1 MSVGEPERTLD
12 EQLAA
17 IVQSRPQGLAD
28 PFPVWERMLAEDPV
42 HVHGPLVLVGS
53 HRHVKAL
60 IRDYGRLSNSTME
73 AGTRARAIIDSLTD
87 EQRQAHREVSAFESL
102 YLSRSDGDQHRRLR
116 TVAHATFTPR
126 RIAAMQSAVERYT
139 TELIAASLQSGEVV
153 DLMPTL
159 AYQLPLMVI
168 ADMLGV
174 APGMRESIHD
184 WSNRLARN
192 RGGDDP
198 IALMDAHA
206 AMAEFRHYVEDE
218 IIPERRASPGTDLVT
233 DLMQAHE
240 GEQLHDQELTAMFV
254 ILLFAGH
261 ETTTNLIGNGLVEL
275 MRHRDQWDL
284 LCDDPGLIPN
294 AVEELLR
301 WVTPVQWLGRVA
313 TESFALDGV
322 TIEQGQTVFPV
333 LAAANRD
340 PDAFAAPGRLDVT
353 RADVRNHLALGFGPH
368 FCIGNA
374 LARLEGQVAFRTL
387 VSQFPGLHL
396 AEDELTWRG
405 NAMLRGLA
413 SLRVRLGEPA
423 DVRPAGP

>member
-1 MSVGEPERTLD
+1 MAPGTHERTLD
-12 EQLAA
+12 EE
-17 IVQSRPQGLAD
+17 LAD
-28 PFPVWERMLAEDPV
+28 ILQSHPLGLENPFPVWERMLVEDPV
-42 HVHGPLVLVGS
+42 HQHGPLVLVGS

-60 IRDYGRLSNSTME
+60 IRDQERLSNSTME
-73 AGTRARAIIDSLTD
+73 AGTRAAAIIEGLTP
-87 EQRQAHREVSAFESL
+87 EQRRAHREVSAFESL
-102 YLSRSDGDQHRRLR
+102 YLSRSDGEQHKRLR

-126 RIAAMQSAVERYT
+126 RIAAMQAAVQRYT
-139 TELIAASLQSGEVV
+139 EDLITASVVSGDVV

-168 ADMLGV
+168 ADMLG
-174 APGMRESIHD
+174 APAEMRQNIHD

-198 IALMDAHA
+198 VALMDAHA
-206 AMAEFRHYVEDE
+206 AMGEFRHYVEDE
-218 IIPERRASPGTDLVT
+218 VIPLRRREPGTDLVT

-240 GEQLHDQELTAMFV
+240 GERLHDQELTAMFV

-275 MRHRDQWDL
+275 MRHRDQWEL
-284 LCDDPGLIPN
+284 LCGNPSLVPA

-313 TESFALDGV
+313 TETFELEGV
-322 TIEQGQTVFPV
+322 TVQRGQTVFPV

-340 PDAFAAPGRLDVT
+340 PEVFADPERLDIT
-353 RADVRNHLALGFGPH
+353 RDDAKNHLALGFGPH

-374 LARLEGQVAFRTL
+374 LARLEGQVAFHTL
-387 VSQFPGLHL
+387 VTRFPEMTL
-396 AEDELTWRG
+396 AQDELSWRG

-413 SLRVRLGEPA
+413 TLPVRLGERVA
-423 DVRPAGP
+423 A